1 MARQVKSEG
10 TEQPEVQIEPEVTKV
25 EEVQIEPEVTK
36 VEEAKS
42 EPEVTKVEE
51 AKSEPEVKKP
61 TAAVTGKVTKKTR
74 IHCVENVDCI
84 VAGNRYKFPKG
95 KETEVPD
102 DVAAILSSAKKA
114 FRM

>member
-1 MARQVKSEG
+1 MARQVRSEG

-25 EEVQIEPEVTK
+25 EEAKIEPEVTK
-36 VEEAKS
+36 
-42 EPEVTKVEE
+42 
-51 AKSEPEVKKP
+51 P
-61 TAAVTGKVTKKTR
+61 TAAITGKVTKKTR

-84 VAGNRYKFPKG
+84 IAGNRYKFPKG

>member
-10 TEQPEVQIEPEVTKV
+10 TEQPEVQIEPEVKEVV
-25 EEVQIEPEVTK
+25 EVKT
-36 VEEAKS
+36 
-42 EPEVTKVEE
+42 
-51 AKSEPEVKKP
+51 EPEVKKP
-61 TAAVTGKVTKKTR
+61 TVSVTGKVTKKTR
-74 IHCVENVDCI
+74 VHCVENVDCI
-84 VAGNRYKFPKG
+84 IAGNRYKFPKG

>member
-1 MARQVKSEG
+1 MVRQVKSEG

-25 EEVQIEPEVTK
+25 EEVKI
-36 VEEAKS
+36 
-42 EPEVTKVEE
+42 
-51 AKSEPEVKKP
+51 EPEVKKP

-84 VAGNRYKFPKG
+84 IAGNRYKFPKG

>member
-25 EEVQIEPEVTK
+25 EE
-36 VEEAKS
+36 AKI
-42 EPEVTKVEE
+42 
-51 AKSEPEVKKP
+51 EPEVKKP

-84 VAGNRYKFPKG
+84 IAGNRYKFPKG

>member
-25 EEVQIEPEVTK
+25 EE
-36 VEEAKS
+36 AKI
-42 EPEVTKVEE
+42 
-51 AKSEPEVKKP
+51 EPEVKKP

-84 VAGNRYKFPKG
+84 VAGNRYRFPKG

>member
-10 TEQPEVQIEPEVTKV
+10 TEQPEVKIEPEVTKV
-25 EEVQIEPEVTK
+25 EEVKIEPEVTK
-36 VEEAKS
+36 VEEVKI
-42 EPEVTKVEE
+42 EPEVKKVEE
-51 AKSEPEVKKP
+51 VKIEPEVKKP

>member
-25 EEVQIEPEVTK
+25 EE
-36 VEEAKS
+36 AKI
-42 EPEVTKVEE
+42 
-51 AKSEPEVKKP
+51 EPEVKKP

-74 IHCVENVDCI
+74 VHCVENVDCI
-84 VAGNRYKFPKG
+84 IAGNRYKFPKG

-102 DVAAILSSAKKA
+102 DVAAILSSTKKA

>member
-25 EEVQIEPEVTK
+25 EEVPI
-36 VEEAKS
+36 
-42 EPEVTKVEE
+42 
-51 AKSEPEVKKP
+51 EPEVKKP

>member
-25 EEVQIEPEVTK
+25 EE
-36 VEEAKS
+36 AKI
-42 EPEVTKVEE
+42 
-51 AKSEPEVKKP
+51 EPEVKKP

-84 VAGNRYKFPKG
+84 VAGNQYKFPKG

>member
-10 TEQPEVQIEPEVTKV
+10 TEQPEAK
-25 EEVQIEPEVTK
+25 IEPEVTK
-36 VEEAKS
+36 VEEAKI
-42 EPEVTKVEE
+42 EPEVTK
-51 AKSEPEVKKP
+51 P
-61 TAAVTGKVTKKTR
+61 TAVVTGKVTKKTR

-84 VAGNRYKFPKG
+84 IAGNRYKFPKG

>member
-1 MARQVKSEG
+1 MTRQVKSEG
-10 TEQPEVQIEPEVTKV
+10 TEQPEAK
-25 EEVQIEPEVTK
+25 IEPEVTK
-36 VEEAKS
+36 VEEAKI
-42 EPEVTKVEE
+42 EPEVT
-51 AKSEPEVKKP
+51 KP

>member
-1 MARQVKSEG
+1 MAIRVKSEG

-25 EEVQIEPEVTK
+25 EE
-36 VEEAKS
+36 AKI
-42 EPEVTKVEE
+42 
-51 AKSEPEVKKP
+51 EPEVKKP

-84 VAGNRYKFPKG
+84 IAGNRYKFPKG

>member
-10 TEQPEVQIEPEVTKV
+10 TDQLEVKTEPEVTKV
-25 EEVQIEPEVTK
+25 EEVEV
-36 VEEAKS
+36 
-42 EPEVTKVEE
+42 
-51 AKSEPEVKKP
+51 EPEVKKP

>member
-25 EEVQIEPEVTK
+25 EEAKIEPEVTK
-36 VEEAKS
+36 VEEAKI
-42 EPEVTKVEE
+42 
-51 AKSEPEVKKP
+51 EPEVKKP

-74 IHCVENVDCI
+74 VHCVENVDCI
-84 VAGNRYKFPKG
+84 IAGNRYKFPKG

>member
-1 MARQVKSEG
+1 MVRQVKSEG
-10 TEQPEVQIEPEVTKV
+10 TEQPEVKIEPEVTKV
-25 EEVQIEPEVTK
+25 EEVKI
-36 VEEAKS
+36 
-42 EPEVTKVEE
+42 
-51 AKSEPEVKKP
+51 EPEVKKP

>member
-25 EEVQIEPEVTK
+25 EEAKIEPEVT
-36 VEEAKS
+36 
-42 EPEVTKVEE
+42 
-51 AKSEPEVKKP
+51 KP

-74 IHCVENVDCI
+74 VHCVENVDCI
-84 VAGNRYKFPKG
+84 IAGNRYKFPKG

>member
-36 VEEAKS
+36 VEE
-42 EPEVTKVEE
+42 VQI
-51 AKSEPEVKKP
+51 EPEVKKP

>member
-10 TEQPEVQIEPEVTKV
+10 TDQLEVKTEPEVKEVV
-25 EEVQIEPEVTK
+25 EVKTEPEVK
-36 VEEAKS
+36 EVVEV
-42 EPEVTKVEE
+42 EV
-51 AKSEPEVKKP
+51 EPEVKKP
-61 TAAVTGKVTKKTR
+61 TVSVTGKVTKKTR
-74 IHCVENVDCI
+74 VHCVENVDCI
-84 VAGNRYKFPKG
+84 IAGNRYKFPKG

>member
-25 EEVQIEPEVTK
+25 EE
-36 VEEAKS
+36 AKI
-42 EPEVTKVEE
+42 
-51 AKSEPEVKKP
+51 EPEVKKP
-61 TAAVTGKVTKKTR
+61 TAAVTGNVTKKTR

-84 VAGNRYKFPKG
+84 IAGNRYKFPKG

>member
-10 TEQPEVQIEPEVTKV
+10 TDQLEV
-25 EEVQIEPEVTK
+25 
-36 VEEAKS
+36 KS
-42 EPEVTKVEE
+42 EPEVKEVVEVE
-51 AKSEPEVKKP
+51 VEPEVKKP
-61 TAAVTGKVTKKTR
+61 TVSVTGKVTKKTR
-74 IHCVENVDCI
+74 VHCVENVDCI
-84 VAGNRYKFPKG
+84 IAGNRYKFPKG

>member
-25 EEVQIEPEVTK
+25 EEVQIEPEVKK
-36 VEEAKS
+36 VEE
-42 EPEVTKVEE
+42 VQI
-51 AKSEPEVKKP
+51 EPEVKKP

>member
-1 MARQVKSEG
+1 MTRQVKSEG

-25 EEVQIEPEVTK
+25 EE
-36 VEEAKS
+36 AKI
-42 EPEVTKVEE
+42 
-51 AKSEPEVKKP
+51 EPEVKKP

>member
-10 TEQPEVQIEPEVTKV
+10 TEQPEVKIEPEVTKV
-25 EEVQIEPEVTK
+25 EEVKI
-36 VEEAKS
+36 
-42 EPEVTKVEE
+42 
-51 AKSEPEVKKP
+51 EPEVKKP

-84 VAGNRYKFPKG
+84 IAGNRYKFPKG

>member
-10 TEQPEVQIEPEVTKV
+10 TEQPEAKIEPEVTKV
-25 EEVQIEPEVTK
+25 EEVQIEPEVT
-36 VEEAKS
+36 
-42 EPEVTKVEE
+42 
-51 AKSEPEVKKP
+51 KP

>member
-10 TEQPEVQIEPEVTKV
+10 TDQLEVKTEPEDK
-25 EEVQIEPEVTK
+25 EVGEVKT
-36 VEEAKS
+36 EH
-42 EPEVTKVEE
+42 
-51 AKSEPEVKKP
+51 EVKKP
-61 TAAVTGKVTKKTR
+61 TVSVTGKVTKKTR
-74 IHCVENVDCI
+74 VHCVENVDCI
-84 VAGNRYKFPKG
+84 IAGNRYKFPKG

>member
-10 TEQPEVQIEPEVTKV
+10 TEQPEVQIEPEVKEV
-25 EEVQIEPEVTK
+25 EEVQIEPEVK
-36 VEEAKS
+36 EVEEVK
-42 EPEVTKVEE
+42 T
-51 AKSEPEVKKP
+51 EPEVKKP

>member
-10 TEQPEVQIEPEVTKV
+10 TDQLEVKIEPEVTKV
-25 EEVQIEPEVTK
+25 EEVKI
-36 VEEAKS
+36 
-42 EPEVTKVEE
+42 
-51 AKSEPEVKKP
+51 EPEVKKP

-84 VAGNRYKFPKG
+84 IAGNRYKFPKG

>member
-10 TEQPEVQIEPEVTKV
+10 TDQLEVKTEPEVKEVV
-25 EEVQIEPEVTK
+25 EVEV
-36 VEEAKS
+36 
-42 EPEVTKVEE
+42 
-51 AKSEPEVKKP
+51 EPEVKKP
-61 TAAVTGKVTKKTR
+61 TVSVTGKVTKKTR
-74 IHCVENVDCI
+74 VHCVENVDCI
-84 VAGNRYKFPKG
+84 IAGNRYKFLKG

>member
-25 EEVQIEPEVTK
+25 EEAKIEL
-36 VEEAKS
+36 
-42 EPEVTKVEE
+42 
-51 AKSEPEVKKP
+51 EVKKP

>member
-25 EEVQIEPEVTK
+25 EE
-36 VEEAKS
+36 AKI
-42 EPEVTKVEE
+42 
-51 AKSEPEVKKP
+51 EPEVKKP
-61 TAAVTGKVTKKTR
+61 TAAVTGKATKKTR

-84 VAGNRYKFPKG
+84 IAGNRYKFPKG

>member
-10 TEQPEVQIEPEVTKV
+10 TEQPEVKIEPEVTKV
-25 EEVQIEPEVTK
+25 EEVKI
-36 VEEAKS
+36 
-42 EPEVTKVEE
+42 
-51 AKSEPEVKKP
+51 EPEVKKP

-84 VAGNRYKFPKG
+84 VADNRYKFPKG

>member
-10 TEQPEVQIEPEVTKV
+10 TDQLEVKTEPEVKEVV
-25 EEVQIEPEVTK
+25 EVKTEPEVK
-36 VEEAKS
+36 GVVEV
-42 EPEVTKVEE
+42 EV
-51 AKSEPEVKKP
+51 EPEVKKP
-61 TAAVTGKVTKKTR
+61 TVSVTGKVTKKTR
-74 IHCVENVDCI
+74 VHCVENVDCI
-84 VAGNRYKFPKG
+84 IAGNRYKFPKG

>member
-10 TEQPEVQIEPEVTKV
+10 TEQPEVKIESEVTKV
-25 EEVQIEPEVTK
+25 EEVKI
-36 VEEAKS
+36 
-42 EPEVTKVEE
+42 
-51 AKSEPEVKKP
+51 EPEVKKP

-84 VAGNRYKFPKG
+84 VADNRYKFPKG

>member
-1 MARQVKSEG
+1 MARQVKSEV

-25 EEVQIEPEVTK
+25 EE
-36 VEEAKS
+36 AKI
-42 EPEVTKVEE
+42 
-51 AKSEPEVKKP
+51 EPEVKKP

-102 DVAAILSSAKKA
+102 DVAAILSSAKEA

>member
-10 TEQPEVQIEPEVTKV
+10 TDQLEVKTEPEVKKVEEVEVEPEVTKV
-25 EEVQIEPEVTK
+25 EEVKTEPEVKK
-36 VEEAKS
+36 VEEVK
-42 EPEVTKVEE
+42 T
-51 AKSEPEVKKP
+51 EPEVKKP
-61 TAAVTGKVTKKTR
+61 TVAVTGKVTKKTR
-74 IHCVENVDCI
+74 VHCVENVDCI
-84 VAGNRYKFPKG
+84 IAGNRYKFPKG